1 MNQEQND
8 SPKKSHKFLGRKND
22 LLCYR
27 TTLRYLNIFNFKNYN
42 LFKKMFVKFS
52 MLSKEKLI
60 YFKINIPKM
69 KLILYIIQQE
79 RSIVDTSENNSTEVI
94 KSSIIL
100 NMEENKNRN

>member
-1 MNQEQND
+1 
-8 SPKKSHKFLGRKND
+8 
-22 LLCYR
+22 
-27 TTLRYLNIFNFKNYN
+27 
-42 LFKKMFVKFS
+42 

-79 RSIVDTSENNSTEVI
+79 RSIVDTSENNSTEFI

>member
-1 MNQEQND
+1 
-8 SPKKSHKFLGRKND
+8 
-22 LLCYR
+22 
-27 TTLRYLNIFNFKNYN
+27 
-42 LFKKMFVKFS
+42 

-60 YFKINIPKM
+60 YFKINIPKV

>member
-1 MNQEQND
+1 
-8 SPKKSHKFLGRKND
+8 
-22 LLCYR
+22 
-27 TTLRYLNIFNFKNYN
+27 
-42 LFKKMFVKFS
+42 MFVKFS

-100 NMEENKNRN
+100 NMEENQKSKLRFQNATMNLLMCRLVLDNIV

>member
-1 MNQEQND
+1 
-8 SPKKSHKFLGRKND
+8 
-22 LLCYR
+22 
-27 TTLRYLNIFNFKNYN
+27 
-42 LFKKMFVKFS
+42 

-94 KSSIIL
+94 KSSFIV
-100 NMEENKNRN
+100 NMEEN

>member
-1 MNQEQND
+1 
-8 SPKKSHKFLGRKND
+8 
-22 LLCYR
+22 
-27 TTLRYLNIFNFKNYN
+27 
-42 LFKKMFVKFS
+42 

-60 YFKINIPKM
+60 HFKINIPKM

-79 RSIVDTSENNSTEVI
+79 RSIVDTSENNSTEFI